1 MPNKFLTPAE
11 ARVMLEWR
19 DRRNAEIR
27 AKAPPG
33 CADLYAR
40 LFPPV
45 SDEIF
50 RRVMEMALLGQ
61 CPDPRE
67 LPPLKIDPR
76 SPADEHE

>member
-1 MPNKFLTPAE
+1 MPTKFLTPDE

-19 DRRNAEIR
+19 DRRNAEMR

-50 RRVMEMALLGQ
+50 RRVIELALLGEY
-61 CPDPRE
+61 PDPRE
-67 LPPLKIDPR
+67 LPPLPPR
-76 SPADEHE
+76 SPKPEHQ

>member
-1 MPNKFLTPAE
+1 MPKNFLTPDE

-19 DRRNAEIR
+19 DRRNAELR

-45 SDEIF
+45 SDEVF
-50 RRVMEMALLGQ
+50 RLVMEKALLGEL
-61 CPDPRE
+61 PDPRE
-67 LPPLKIDPR
+67 LPPLHNSPR
-76 SPADEHE
+76 AAGDQHD

>member
-1 MPNKFLTPAE
+1 MPNQFLTPDE

-50 RRVMEMALLGQ
+50 RRVMELALLGEL
-61 CPDPRE
+61 PDPRE
-67 LPPLKIDPR
+67 LPPLKNDPR
-76 SPADEHE
+76 SPSAERQ

>member
-1 MPNKFLTPAE
+1 MTEFLTADE

-19 DRRNAEIR
+19 NRRNAEIR

-33 CADLYAR
+33 CTDLYAR

-45 SDEIF
+45 SDEVF
-50 RRVMEMALLGQ
+50 RRVMQMALLGE

>member
-1 MPNKFLTPAE
+1 MPQNFLTPDE

-33 CADLYAR
+33 CADLYTR

-45 SDEIF
+45 SDEVF
-50 RRVMEMALLGQ
+50 RRVMEMALLGE

-67 LPPLKIDPR
+67 LPPLNNSPRASGDP
-76 SPADEHE
+76 HK